1 MGINTAERFC
11 AGIFVDQEIVGQP
24 PSPISREFKSEAVRH
39 IAKTP
44 SGPTPFVV
52 RIRRAVHKKIGLLT
66 VMQSVTSSLVRAIHV
81 ACKTPTISSIA
92 VIDLQRASHVTE
104 PSDGPP
110 RVHWI
115 TSLGL
120 K

>member
-11 AGIFVDQEIVGQP
+11 AGVFVDQEIVGQP
-24 PSPISREFKSEAVRH
+24 PSPISREFKLEAVRH

-52 RIRRAVHKKIGLLT
+52 RIPRTINKKIKLLI
-66 VMQSVTSSLVRAIHV
+66 VMQSVTSSLVRALHV
-81 ACKTPTISSIA
+81 ALKNPSTSSIA
-92 VIDLQRASHVTE
+92 VIDLHRASHVTE
-104 PSDGPP
+104 PSDSLS